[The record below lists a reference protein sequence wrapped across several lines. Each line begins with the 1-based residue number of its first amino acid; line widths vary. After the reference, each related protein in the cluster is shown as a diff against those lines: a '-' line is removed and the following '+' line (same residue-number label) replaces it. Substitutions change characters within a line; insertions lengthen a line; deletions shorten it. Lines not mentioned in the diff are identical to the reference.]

1 MDKRNKFVGL
11 LHYLILSSLL
21 LIGCNSNEKNKLP
34 EGEFPADDFSSWITI
49 SNNEELQLCER
60 KEALNRAYFVND
72 EKNESSNKKNNLKT
86 VAFQAYKLDDSD
98 LFKKANKEAFQASVK
113 IRDTLGIANA
123 HWNYGAFYAEK
134 EIYDSAYSHYR
145 SALGYYQAI
154 KNDHYSGK
162 MLYNMAFIKGRL
174 KDYTGS
180 EVLTSQAIVKYK
192 KLNKYKSLY
201 TSYNHM
207 AILFKELKEYDR
219 ALAYNQDALSYLAY
233 LSDKKTYYEG
243 SLNNIGLIYHKQ
255 ENYERAIEYFNEAL
269 EKDSLKHKNIDLYA
283 RLIDNRAHSK
293 LLNNDTINLLS
304 EFNESLHI
312 RDSLNNHAGIT
323 LTKLH
328 LAEFYKKKN
337 DTATAIRFAEEAK
350 YIAKERKNNRDYLA
364 SLKFLSTADDENA
377 NAYLNEFIEVN
388 DSLQNI
394 ERKIGN
400 KFTRIVLETDEY
412 IEEAARLVQ
421 QKILILVVSLCL
433 LLILSL
439 LYFVNRQY
447 SKSKELLFESEQQ
460 KANEQ
465 IYLLSLE
472 QHSKLEEGKVQE
484 RNRISEELHDG
495 ILGKLFGARMGLG
508 FLNPDLDQGATQKYN
523 LLIGELQIIEKEIRD
538 ISHELKNHDS
548 SSSSVSFF
556 NLVTKL
562 IIDCSEIGGFEYR
575 LTKDGA
581 IFWEDVDEIVKANLY
596 RIIQESLQNTIK
608 FAKANE
614 VLIDFSI
621 QEGSLILTIIDNG
634 VGFNTLKKKK
644 GIGLKNMRSRAEKL
658 NGEFTIESRPNEGTK
673 TVIRFPLIKK
683 YETEL

>member
-1 MDKRNKFVGL
+1 MNIPNKLTGL
-11 LHYLILSSLL
+11 LHYLLIGSLL
-21 LIGCNSNEKNKLP
+21 LVGCNSNETAQMPK
-34 EGEFPADDFSSWITI
+34 EEVPADDFSSWIAI
-49 SNNEELQLCER
+49 SNNEELQLNER
-60 KEALNRAYFVND
+60 KEALKRAYTLNN
-72 EKNESSNKKNNLKT
+72 EKIDDSIKIKNLRQ
-86 VAFQAYKLDDSD
+86 VASEAYKLDDSD
-98 LFKKANKEAFQASVK
+98 LFKRANKEAFLASVK
-113 IRDTLGIANA
+113 IRDTLGIADA
-123 HWNYGAFYAEK
+123 HWNYGAFYAKK

-154 KNDHYSGK
+154 KNEYYSGK

-180 EVLTSQAIVKYK
+180 EVLTSRAIVKYK
-192 KLNKYKSLY
+192 ELNKYKSLY
-201 TSYNHM
+201 TSYKHM
-207 AILFKELKEYDR
+207 AILFKELEEYDR
-219 ALAYNQDALSYLAY
+219 ALEYNQEALSYLAY
-233 LSDKKTYYEG
+233 LDDKKTYYEG
-243 SLNNIGLIYHKQ
+243 SLNNIGLIYHEQ
-255 ENYERAIEYFNEAL
+255 RNYERAIEYFNEAL
-269 EKDSLKHKNIDLYA
+269 EKDSLKHKNIELYA

-293 LLNNDTINLLS
+293 LLNNDTVHLLN
-304 EFNESLHI
+304 EFNESLRI

-337 DTATAIRFAEEAK
+337 DTANAILFAEEAK

-364 SLKFLSTADDENA
+364 SLKFLSKTDDVNA
-377 NAYLNEFIEVN
+377 NTYLNEFIEVN
-388 DSLQNI
+388 DSLQNV
-394 ERKIGN
+394 ERKIRN
-400 KFTRIVLETDEY
+400 KFTRIDLETDEY
-412 IEEAARLVQ
+412 IEEADRLFK

-447 SKSKELLFESEQQ
+447 SKSKELQFESEQQ

-472 QHSKLEEGKVQE
+472 QQAKLEEGKVQE

-495 ILGKLFGARMGLG
+495 ILGKLFGARVGLG
-508 FLNPDLDQGATQKYN
+508 FLNPNLDPSATQKYN

-548 SSSSVSFF
+548 YSSSVSFF

-634 VGFNTLKKKK
+634 VGFNTLKKKT

-658 NGEFTIESRPNEGTK
+658 NGEFTIESQPNKGTK
-673 TVIRFPLIKK
+673 TAIRIPINK
-683 YETEL
+683 EV

>member
-1 MDKRNKFVGL
+1 M
-11 LHYLILSSLL
+11 
-21 LIGCNSNEKNKLP
+21 LIGCNSNEKTNLP
-34 EGEFPADDFSSWITI
+34 EEQAPADDFSSWITI
-49 SNNEELQLCER
+49 SKSEELQLCER
-60 KEALNRAYFVND
+60 KEALHRAYLMND
-72 EKNESSNKKNNLKT
+72 EKAEGVNKIENLKII
-86 VAFQAYKLDDSD
+86 AFQAYKLNDSG
-98 LFKKANKEAFQASVK
+98 LFKKANKEAFEASVK

-134 EIYDSAYSHYR
+134 EVYDSAYSHYG

-180 EVLTSQAIVKYK
+180 ENLTSQAIVKYK
-192 KLNKYKSLY
+192 QLNKYKSLY
-201 TSYNHM
+201 TSYNHL
-207 AILFKELKEYDR
+207 AILFKELEEYDR
-219 ALAYNQDALSYLAY
+219 ALDYNEEALSYLAY
-233 LSDKKTYYEG
+233 LDDKKTYYEG

-255 ENYERAIEYFNEAL
+255 KNYERAIEYFNEAL
-269 EKDSLKHKNIDLYA
+269 EKDSLKYKNIELYA

-293 LLNNDTINLLS
+293 LLNNDTVHLLN
-304 EFNESLHI
+304 EFNESLRI

-323 LTKLH
+323 LSKLH

-337 DTATAIRFAEEAK
+337 DTTNAIQFAEEAK

-364 SLKFLSTADDENA
+364 ALKFLSKTDDQNA
-377 NAYLNEFIEVN
+377 NTYLNEFIDVN
-388 DSLQNI
+388 DSLQNV
-394 ERKIGN
+394 ERKIRN
-400 KFTRIVLETDEY
+400 IFTRIDLETDEY
-412 IEEAARLVQ
+412 REEADRLFK
-421 QKILILVVSLCL
+421 QKVLILVVSLCL

-447 SKSKELLFESEQQ
+447 SKSKELQFESEQQ

-472 QHSKLEEGKVQE
+472 QQAKLEEGKVQE

-495 ILGKLFGARMGLG
+495 VLGKLFGARVGLG
-508 FLNPDLDQGATQKYN
+508 FLNPNLDKGATQKYN
-523 LLIGELQIIEKEIRD
+523 LLIGELQVIEKEIRD
-538 ISHELKNHDS
+538 ISHELKNHDTY
-548 SSSSVSFF
+548 SSSVSFF

-621 QEGSLILTIIDNG
+621 QDGNLILTLVDNG
-634 VGFNTLKKKK
+634 VGFNTLKRKT

-658 NGEFTIESRPNEGTK
+658 NGEFTIESQPNKGTK
-673 TVIRFPLIKK
+673 TAIRIPINK
-683 YETEL
+683 EI

>member
-1 MDKRNKFVGL
+1 LDKRNKFVGL

>member
-1 MDKRNKFVGL
+1 MNRQNKTLRWIQYFL
-11 LHYLILSSLL
+11 LSSLL
-21 LIGCNSNEKNKLP
+21 LVGCNSNEKNENIKV
-34 EGEFPADDFSSWITI
+34 EEASDDFSSWIDI
-49 SNNEELQLCER
+49 SNNEELKLGER
-60 KEALNRAYFVND
+60 QDALLRAYLINV
-72 EKNESSNKKNNLKT
+72 EKKEDSIKIKNLEI

-98 LFKKANKEAFQASVK
+98 LFKKANKEAFQVSVK
-113 IRDTLGIANA
+113 IRDTLGIADA
-123 HWNYGAFYAEK
+123 HWNYGTFYAEK
-134 EIYDSAYSHYR
+134 EVYDSAYSHYR

-154 KNDHYSGK
+154 KNDYYSGK

-180 EVLTSQAIVKYK
+180 EVLTSQAIAKYK
-192 KLNKYKSLY
+192 QLNKYKSLY
-201 TSYNHM
+201 TSYNHL
-207 AILFKELKEYDR
+207 AILFKELEEYDR
-219 ALAYNQDALSYLAY
+219 ALAYNKEALSYLTY

-255 ENYERAIEYFNEAL
+255 ENYERAIMYFNEAL
-269 EKDSLKHKNIDLYA
+269 EKDSLKHKNIELYA

-293 LLNNDTINLLS
+293 LLNNDTVHLMS
-304 EFNESLHI
+304 EFNESLRI

-337 DTATAIRFAEEAK
+337 DTANAILFAEEAK

-364 SLKFLSTADDENA
+364 SLKFLSKADDKNA

-394 ERKIGN
+394 ERKIRN
-400 KFTRIVLETDEY
+400 KFTRIDLETDEY
-412 IEEAARLVQ
+412 IEEAERLFQ
-421 QKILILVVSLCL
+421 QKVLILVVSLCL

-447 SKSKELLFESEQQ
+447 SKSKELQFESEQQ

-472 QHSKLEEGKVQE
+472 QQAKLEEGKVQE

-495 ILGKLFGARMGLG
+495 VLGKLFGTRMGLG
-508 FLNPDLDQGATQKYN
+508 FLNPKLDSEATEKYN
-523 LLIGELQIIEKEIRD
+523 LLIKELQIIEKEIRD

-548 SSSSVSFF
+548 HSSSVSFF

-562 IIDCSEIGGFEYR
+562 IIDCSEIGGFEYS
-575 LTKDGA
+575 LMKDGA

-608 FAKANE
+608 FAQANE

-621 QEGSLILTIIDNG
+621 QDGYLILTIIDDG
-634 VGFNTLKKKK
+634 VGFNKLKKKT

-673 TVIRFPLIKK
+673 TAIRIPINK
-683 YETEL
+683 